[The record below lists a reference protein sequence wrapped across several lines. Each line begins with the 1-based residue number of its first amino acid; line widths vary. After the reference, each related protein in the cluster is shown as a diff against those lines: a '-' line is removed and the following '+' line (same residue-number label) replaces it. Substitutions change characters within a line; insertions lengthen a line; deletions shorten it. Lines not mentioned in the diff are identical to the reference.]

1 MNSTNLSDIDL
12 RIAAAKLMGW
22 TNIEIWDA
30 YNIPYGVP
38 PIGWMPTDCNID
50 MGELDDNHEGYSL
63 PEYGSSIE
71 DSWALIDRLDQLG
84 YTVILVNA
92 GSGNMK
98 AVRVIET
105 VAAAFAVKDT
115 LDHPLY
121 FCESRVLANVQDV
134 KIEMA
139 ITRAFIEVMND
150 EPTNEEKNISRT

>member
-1 MNSTNLSDIDL
+1 MLNDTANLSGIDL

-134 KIEMA
+134 KIEIA
-139 ITRAFIEVMND
+139 ITKAFIDVMN
-150 EPTNEEKNISRT
+150 NANN